1 MSETSDTIEMS
12 RKGNQMTEYKVPV
25 WIADTDNRKEPP
37 VKLNFKDW
45 KSAIAFVQR
54 FNADEFNRP
63 KVAYLEGE

>member
-1 MSETSDTIEMS
+1 
-12 RKGNQMTEYKVPV
+12 MTEYKVPV
-25 WIADTDNRKEPP
+25 WIADTENRKEPP